1 MRRQMRQTR
10 QPRQTRRIRQARRTL
25 GPNGRRGTVIAASAV
40 ALCLGGGLLVGC
52 GGGPGDGYVA
62 VGAAGSGPERSAG
75 GAEEPS
81 GKVTLVPLDGG
92 AEEDGSGGGAGG
104 RGGSRSPGAPSG
116 DPGGADAADGR
127 TGGPGA
133 QPAGSGPGD
142 SSGDGPA
149 GGASGERTGVPGGPG
164 SGPGATTG
172 TGAKPDRPS
181 KPPKPPGSGSTPSAP
196 SSPKPGGGGGG
207 GGGTTSPPSPAKPTP
222 PPTPAALKLS
232 APQRAPADKR
242 WCEKVTVEFRNTGG
256 TPARSGT
263 ITFATHIIGALG
275 VDWATIR
282 SSQPLPAPI
291 AAGATRSQTYTVC
304 LESWR
309 VPLGMRVETQDV
321 SAVWE

>member
-1 MRRQMRQTR
+1 M
-10 QPRQTRRIRQARRTL
+10 
-25 GPNGRRGTVIAASAV
+25 
-40 ALCLGGGLLVGC
+40 
-52 GGGPGDGYVA
+52 
-62 VGAAGSGPERSAG
+62 
-75 GAEEPS
+75 
-81 GKVTLVPLDGG
+81 
-92 AEEDGSGGGAGG
+92 
-104 RGGSRSPGAPSG
+104 
-116 DPGGADAADGR
+116 
-127 TGGPGA
+127 
-133 QPAGSGPGD
+133 
-142 SSGDGPA
+142 
-149 GGASGERTGVPGGPG
+149 PGGPG

-181 KPPKPPGSGSTPSAP
+181 KPPAPGSGSTPSTP
-196 SSPKPGGGGGG
+196 GTPKPGG
-207 GGGTTSPPSPAKPTP
+207 GGGTTSPPPPAEPTP

-232 APQRAPADKR
+232 APQRVPADKR

-282 SSQPLPAPI
+282 SSRPLPAPI
-291 AAGATRSQTYTVC
+291 AAGATKSQTYTVC

>member
-1 MRRQMRQTR
+1 MRQTR
-10 QPRQTRRIRQARRTL
+10 QPRRIRQARRTL

-75 GAEEPS
+75 GAEGPS

-92 AEEDGSGGGAGG
+92 TEEDGSGGGDGG

-133 QPAGSGPGD
+133 QPAGSGPEG
-142 SSGDGPA
+142 SPGDGPA

-172 TGAKPDRPS
+172 AGAKPDRPS
-181 KPPKPPGSGSTPSAP
+181 KPPGSGSTPSAP
-196 SSPKPGGGGGG
+196 GTPKPGGGGGA
-207 GGGTTSPPSPAKPTP
+207 TSPPPAAKPTP

-291 AAGATRSQTYTVC
+291 AAGATKSQTYTVC

>member
-1 MRRQMRQTR
+1 M
-10 QPRQTRRIRQARRTL
+10 
-25 GPNGRRGTVIAASAV
+25 
-40 ALCLGGGLLVGC
+40 
-52 GGGPGDGYVA
+52 
-62 VGAAGSGPERSAG
+62 
-75 GAEEPS
+75 
-81 GKVTLVPLDGG
+81 
-92 AEEDGSGGGAGG
+92 
-104 RGGSRSPGAPSG
+104 
-116 DPGGADAADGR
+116 
-127 TGGPGA
+127 
-133 QPAGSGPGD
+133 
-142 SSGDGPA
+142 
-149 GGASGERTGVPGGPG
+149 PGGPG

-181 KPPKPPGSGSTPSAP
+181 KPPKPPESGSTPSAP
-196 SSPKPGGGGGG
+196 
-207 GGGTTSPPSPAKPTP
+207 GTPSPAAEAARPALLPRQTHSS
-222 PPTPAALKLS
+222 PTPAALKLS

-291 AAGATRSQTYTVC
+291 AAGAKKSQTYTVC